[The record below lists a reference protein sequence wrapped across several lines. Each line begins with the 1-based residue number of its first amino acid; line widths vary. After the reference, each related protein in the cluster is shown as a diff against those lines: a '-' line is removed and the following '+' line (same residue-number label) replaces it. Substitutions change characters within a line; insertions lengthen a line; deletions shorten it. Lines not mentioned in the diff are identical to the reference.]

1 MEMTQQLSRRTSVR
15 RLGYLAT
22 LVALAVLAIVIID
35 AIRTSNSNQSQPTL
49 PFAADSVWNAPLSA
63 DEQLAPKSAA
73 YVSNLQQ
80 QVTHYGAWIN
90 TTQFSVPVYTVGA
103 SQPRVPVVLDTH
115 GGSGDLLAREFKQ
128 GVPIPPNAQPAAGSD
143 RHMVVWKPSTDTVWE
158 FWNMERVQGAWHAR
172 WGGKLTHAS
181 SSSGYYTNPK
191 DWGGSATSLSL
202 LGGLIRPSDLRAGHI
217 DHALALAIPHAA
229 ARTFVAPAQRT
240 DGNDHSPGAIPEGTR
255 FRLNPNVDVNSLH
268 LPPVTKELALA
279 VQRYGMIVRDQSGS
293 VAVYGEDPTHL
304 GKNPYQ
310 GNGGLFGPYNPA
322 QLMRAFP
329 WQDLQVVRPA
339 P

>member
-1 MEMTQQLSRRTSVR
+1 
-15 RLGYLAT
+15 
-22 LVALAVLAIVIID
+22 
-35 AIRTSNSNQSQPTL
+35 
-49 PFAADSVWNAPLSA
+49 
-63 DEQLAPKSAA
+63 
-73 YVSNLQQ
+73 
-80 QVTHYGAWIN
+80 
-90 TTQFSVPVYTVGA
+90 
-103 SQPRVPVVLDTH
+103 
-115 GGSGDLLAREFKQ
+115 
-128 GVPIPPNAQPAAGSD
+128 
-143 RHMVVWKPSTDTVWE
+143 MVVWQPSTDTVWE

-172 WGGKLTHAS
+172 WGGKLTNAS
-181 SSSGYYTNPK
+181 SSRGYYTNPK

-202 LGGLIRPSDLRAGHI
+202 LGGLIRPSDLRSGHI

-229 ARTFVAPAQRT
+229 AGTFVAPAQRT

-255 FRLNPNVDVNSLH
+255 FRLNPKVDVNALH

-310 GNGGLFGPYNPA
+310 GTGGLFGPYNPA

-329 WQDLQVVRPA
+329 SARPPGRTAGAVDRGESRSPSGDPYDGPDAVRHERTDDSDGPL
-339 P
+339 PGPRR